1 MRNWIMDI
9 EALDGQ
15 GTPVVLRYSDG
26 EVISEYFYEPR
37 LKQPGIF
44 QEGLFSNNILPSERS
59 SFGVTQL
66 INSDGFLNNLVEY
79 AIDGRRVTLSLFE
92 NGNTTELFTGIAQRF
107 EFDRNLVNLR
117 LRDPVEVLNIRRNF
131 NTYAGDNILPDGLE
145 GTQQDLK
152 GNPKPR
158 LYGEVEQFTPTL
170 VNSAK
175 LIYQI
180 SDQNCVVTDVF
191 DSGNPLGFDGEY
203 NSLVELET
211 IPPNQEDWDAWIPPA
226 GTYRRYQGYI
236 RLGTEPVGR
245 LTVNASTNNATLSEV
260 FTKIADEAGVGMS
273 SLGGLNATGNVRL
286 IATQE
291 ETYTSM
297 LDRLAASAGSYWRR
311 LPDGNIEAGLI
322 PTPSTPTFTI
332 YDYMILSI
340 SRSANGAG
348 GNGIPVYRV
357 DVNADRI
364 ETVQDDLAGNVS
376 ESFKARVSKQW
387 RNENRE
393 SSTTLARHPLSEQFT
408 INSDLSSLSD
418 AADVA
423 QRVLDIMSV
432 RRDSVDV
439 TINLSTDTASLPLL
453 STVRLETS
461 RLGYS
466 QGRDMLVV
474 QKTYNPVK
482 NRVSLKLFG

>member
-1 MRNWIMDI
+1 MDV
-9 EALDGQ
+9 EGWL
-15 GTPVVLRYSDG
+15 
-26 EVISEYFYEPR
+26 E
-37 LKQPGIF
+37 LK
-44 QEGLFSNNILPSERS
+44 LP
-59 SFGVTQL
+59 
-66 INSDGFLNNLVEY
+66 IC
-79 AIDGRRVTLSLFE
+79 I
-92 NGNTTELFTGIAQRF
+92 
-107 EFDRNLVNLR
+107 
-117 LRDPVEVLNIRRNF
+117 
-131 NTYAGDNILPDGLE
+131 
-145 GTQQDLK
+145 K
-152 GNPKPR
+152 
-158 LYGEVEQFTPTL
+158 
-170 VNSAK
+170 
-175 LIYQI
+175 IYQI

-211 IPPNQEDWDAWIPPA
+211 IPPNQEDWDAWTPPA